1 MGLLKR
7 PRIKLKAL
15 QLKRKGLM
23 VDADL
28 FQVMMRNLYSVMSA
42 TRPSTCS
49 ACDRL
54 STGFPME
61 SGCAQPA
68 SRLWPD
74 VAPA

>member
-1 MGLLKR
+1 
-7 PRIKLKAL
+7 
-15 QLKRKGLM
+15 M

-42 TRPSTCS
+42 TRPSTYS